1 MPTDDDELETDDD
14 DFDDED
20 AAAMARF
27 RAAEQRVLNTPPR
40 CLAGF
45 TLEPSLLKDHPFDGH
60 GEPLNKVYRLRCAC
74 GHDRFLTLGHHLINE
89 GQPIFVS
96 PLALECAKCRKVT
109 ELIDTD
115 QHGYDAEIGSM
126 TTTIRGTGARA
137 PFACGRCGVRPTT
150 AHARFEHSGETLE
163 DSTGE
168 WTGNEHNLFTWFSLV
183 GECDGCNRVIAIADF
198 ECA

>member
-1 MPTDDDELETDDD
+1 MTTDDEFEGDDD
-14 DFDDED
+14 GDFDEDD
-20 AAAMARF
+20 AAIARF

-45 TLEPSLLKDHPFDGH
+45 TLEPSPLKNYPFDGH
-60 GEPLNKVYRLRCAC
+60 GEPLNKVYRLRCPC
-74 GHDRFLTLGHHLINE
+74 GHDRFLTLGHHLTNE
-89 GQPIFVS
+89 GTPIFVS
-96 PLALECAKCRKVT
+96 PLALECAACRKVT

-115 QHGYDAEIGSM
+115 RHGYDAEVGVM
-126 TTTIRGTGARA
+126 TTTIRGTGPRTA
-137 PFACGRCGVRPTT
+137 FACDRCGVRPTT

-168 WTGNEHNLFTWFSLV
+168 WTGNEPNLFTWFSLV
-183 GECDGCNRVIAIADF
+183 GECTGCNRLLAIADF